1 MSQLDNSMKF
11 SDELTLL
18 LKARYPIIYINTVEE
33 DRVEYVKNQVVQIIK
48 GINIKFV
55 IKNKDNIKNDISF
68 NYDFQKQDIEKIINY
83 GWTKDDNNYSMVI
96 E

>member
-33 DRVEYVKNQVVQIIK
+33 DRVEYVIRQS
-48 GINIKFV
+48 
-55 IKNKDNIKNDISF
+55 IKNNLNRSV
-68 NYDFQKQDIEKIINY
+68 YTWDFIEGYINY
-83 GWTKDDNNYSMVI
+83 I
-96 E
+96 QHHI